1 MTPTHF
7 DKVRPTYIE
16 NWSAALAQLSIPQ
29 TDIPLSLAEARALA
43 ERNLG
48 RRGHP
53 AGEPDPHVSAVA
65 ERLESALA
73 AYREGAFVRL
83 GSRSAKDSRFARLH
97 GLRVLNSDA
106 AIRMLT
112 GDSRRIAYDLGL
124 ALRHGYAPHV
134 FARRWYEIPAWAE
147 FRCFMKGRELVGVSQ
162 YDCRNL
168 GRRPE
173 IAERAGEIK
182 AAIEEFSERVGAA
195 AHLAD
200 FVFDV
205 FLNFGEAG
213 RGRAARVT
221 LLELNPFLP
230 ATDAC
235 LFSWRDG
242 GDFDGSFRFL

>member
-7 DKVRPTYIE
+7 DQVRPTYIE
-16 NWSAALAQLSIPQ
+16 NWSAALAELSIPQ
-29 TDIPLSLAEARALA
+29 TDIPLSLTEARALA
-43 ERNLG
+43 ERNLV
-48 RRGHP
+48 RRGPP
-53 AGEPDPHVSAVA
+53 AADTDTHIKAIAG
-65 ERLESALA
+65 RLEAALGD
-73 AYREGAFVRL
+73 YREGAFVRL
-83 GSRSAKDSRFARLH
+83 GSRSAKDSRFARVH
-97 GLRVLNSDA
+97 GLRVFDA
-106 AIRMLT
+106 GDAIRMLT

-124 ALRHGYAPHV
+124 ALRHDYAPHV
-134 FARRWYEIPAWAE
+134 FARRWFEIPAWAE

-168 GRRPE
+168 GRCPE

-182 AAIEEFSERVGAA
+182 AVIEEFSERVGAA

-205 FLNFGEAG
+205 FLNVPEAG
-213 RGRAARVT
+213 RDRALGVT

-235 LFSWRDG
+235 LFSWRGG